1 MPFEA
6 DVIGN
11 ISKEEEDIEKSN
23 EQSITLTLNSANQDS
38 NVSVKHIDCLAN
50 ANGDRVSTS
59 DIRTKF
65 LNSTEDVLTTSD
77 SSVTKNDFFE
87 AENLYPQDK
96 TTGQC
101 RACKYF

>member
-6 DVIGN
+6 DVLGN
-11 ISKEEEDIEKSN
+11 ISKEEEAIEKSK
-23 EQSITLTLNSANQDS
+23 EQSITTLNSANQDS
-38 NVSVKHIDCLAN
+38 TVSVNIDRLTN

-65 LNSTEDVLTTSD
+65 FNSTENVSTTSD
-77 SSVTKNDFFE
+77 SSVTKNDFLE